1 MISEKYKFAYIHIP
15 KCGGTSIE
23 KLFTPEFI
31 PNPHVFGYTYKKERP
46 DLYRWTTIRN
56 TWDRIVSCYYYGVVK
71 INKDIS
77 FKEFVMEYISPKGT
91 KFAYTPENRFF
102 GRDGHMIYI
111 MDHET
116 KKLTVK
122 ENTPIFKFILISC
135 FIVIITKQGIKILD
149 NYKKHNATNH
159 KDYRT
164 LYKKDKMIEAVY
176 QRYKM
181 EIDLFGFEFDN
192 PSKFKKNLV
201 GKDLKI

>member
-116 KKLTVK
+116 KNPLINFYVNLWDAK
-122 ENTPIFKFILISC
+122 EHLEIIFKLLNIDL
-135 FIVIITKQGIKILD
+135 KILD